1 MPCRFAAGRSAVKP
15 SSTGRALSR
24 LAVLI
29 LTATAPLLSAGA
41 ASQGLCAGKSSPP
54 NVVFILTDDQR
65 WDCLNCVGHSALKT
79 PNMDRVAREGTR
91 FANMFCTTSLCSPSR
106 ASMLSGLYPHAH
118 GVVNNFTDY
127 PANFRSFPQQLQAAG
142 YQTAYIG
149 KWHMDENNDS
159 PRPGFNYWA
168 SHQGQGKYYD
178 TPFNING
185 RRDVLK
191 GYYTTRV
198 TDLAVD
204 WIKGQQQNHPFMLML
219 GHKAPHTPAVP
230 EPKYAHLFDSL
241 DVPYPPSAFTLDDK
255 PEWIRQRLA
264 TWHGIYGPLWGFRDK
279 FPDARPEAVK
289 DFAAFVRSYFAVIKS
304 VDDSLGRIFAVL
316 EETGRLDNTLLIFAS
331 DNGFFLGEHGMM
343 DKRTAHE
350 ESLRIPLLVRYP
362 PLARPGAVVDRMVLN
377 IDIAPSILDICGA
390 PPLSIEPCI
399 ANERPASGASR
410 DSQAIRPAN
419 RHIVHAV
426 SNKIHGRSWKPLL
439 AGDAREWRTS
449 WFYEYN
455 YEKQFPYTPN
465 VRSLRTDEWKYI
477 HYPHGDGGPDR
488 HKAELY
494 NLKADPQ
501 ELKNLID
508 NPAFAAKAAELKAE
522 LARLMQ
528 ETGALPDRMPL
539 DEGVKDVLPDQKIR

>member
-1 MPCRFAAGRSAVKP
+1 MCLRFASGSA
-15 SSTGRALSR
+15 SSPKLYRGSFHRNPTWAIVS
-24 LAVLI
+24 LAI
-29 LTATAPLLSAGA
+29 ALSAGFVCR
-41 ASQGLCAGKSSPP
+41 GRCAEKPSAP

-65 WDCLNCVGHSALKT
+65 WDCLSCAGHPCLQT
-79 PNMDRVAREGTR
+79 PHMDRIAREGTR
-91 FANMFCTTSLCSPSR
+91 FANMFVTTSLCSPSR
-106 ASMLSGLYPHAH
+106 ASILSGLYPHAH

-127 PANFRSFPQQLQAAG
+127 PSNLRSFPQQLQAAG

-159 PRPGFNYWA
+159 PRPGFDYWA
-168 SHQGQGKYYD
+168 SHLGQGKYYD

-185 RRDVLK
+185 QRDVLK

-204 WIKGQQQNHPFMLML
+204 WIKDRPQDRPFMLVL

-230 EPKYAHLFDSL
+230 EPKYAHLYDT
-241 DVPYPPSAFTLDDK
+241 VPIPYPPSAFTLDDK

-264 TWHGIYGPLWGFRDK
+264 TWHGIYGPLWGFREK

-289 DFAAFVRSYFAVIKS
+289 DFAAFVRSYYAVIKS
-304 VDDSLGRIFAVL
+304 VDDSLGRILAVL
-316 EETGRLDNTLLIFAS
+316 EQTGQLDNTLLIFAA

-350 ESLRIPLLVRYP
+350 ESLRVPLVVRYP
-362 PLARPGAVVDRMVLN
+362 RLTRPGAMVDQMVLN
-377 IDIAPSILDICGA
+377 IDLAPSILDICGV
-390 PPLSIEPCI
+390 PPLS
-399 ANERPASGASR
+399 N
-410 DSQAIRPAN
+410 
-419 RHIVHAV
+419 
-426 SNKIHGRSWKPLL
+426 IHGRSWKPLL
-439 AGDAREWRTS
+439 AGDSRGWRTA
-449 WFYEYN
+449 WLYEYD

-465 VRSLRTDEWKYI
+465 VRAVRTDQWKYI

-494 NLKADPQ
+494 DLKADPL
-501 ELKNLID
+501 ELKNLIVD
-508 NPAFAAKAAELKAE
+508 PAHAAKAVELKAE
-522 LARLMQ
+522 LARLMR

-539 DEGVKDVLPDQKIR
+539 DEGVKDVLPDKKIR

>member
-1 MPCRFAAGRSAVKP
+1 MLRRVG
-15 SSTGRALSR
+15 AL
-24 LAVLI
+24 L
-29 LTATAPLLSAGA
+29 LTAISAQVLAGV
-41 ASQGLCAGKSSPP
+41 ASPAICAGKSSPP

-65 WDCLNCVGHSALKT
+65 WDCLSCVGHSSLKT

-91 FANMFCTTSLCSPSR
+91 FAHMFCTTSLCSPSR

-127 PANFRSFPQQLQAAG
+127 PAKVRSFPQQLQAAG
-142 YQTAYIG
+142 YTTAYIG

-178 TPFNING
+178 TSFNING
-185 RRDVLK
+185 QRDVLK

-204 WIKGQQQNHPFMLML
+204 WIKGRSQNQPFMLML

-230 EPKYAHLFDSL
+230 EPKYAHLFDSV
-241 DVPYPPSAFTLDDK
+241 DVPYPASAFTLDDK

-264 TWHGIYGPLWGFRDK
+264 TWHGIYGPLWGFREK

-289 DFAAFVRSYFAVIKS
+289 DFAAFVRSYLAVIQS

-350 ESLRIPLLVRYP
+350 ESLRVPLLVRYP
-362 PLARPGAVVDRMVLN
+362 RLARPGAVVEQMVLN
-377 IDIAPSILDICGA
+377 LDIAPSILDICGA
-390 PPLSIEPCI
+390 SPLP
-399 ANERPASGASR
+399 N
-410 DSQAIRPAN
+410 
-419 RHIVHAV
+419 
-426 SNKIHGRSWKPLL
+426 IHGRSWKPLL
-439 AGDAREWRTS
+439 TGDTRGWRTS

-465 VRSLRTDEWKYI
+465 VRGLRTDEWKYI
-477 HYPHGDGGPDR
+477 HYPHGDGGTDR

-508 NPAFAAKAAELKAE
+508 DSAHSAKAAELKAE
-522 LARLMQ
+522 LTRQMQ